1 MSAEARSGR
10 TGAAWIAGFLAL
22 VLAVAAGCA
31 GALGGASSFERHFD
45 TGRYDRAV
53 SAFEA
58 DSSLQRQ
65 EEPLFRAGLL
75 YATPGRAYYDPA
87 RARQVL
93 ERLLDLYPYTRFR
106 PHARGLLALVDR
118 VEEAS
123 DRMSTLESMLAEA
136 RSRSDSLE
144 TRLAGVGARSDSLE
158 RELEEAAL
166 LEEKLEEAM
175 ARAARLEKQ
184 LEQLKR
190 VHLQQA
196 PDTGTAGFRR

>member
-1 MSAEARSGR
+1 MSAEARGGR
-10 TGAAWIAGFLAL
+10 TRAAWLAGFLTL
-22 VLAVAAGCA
+22 VLSVAAGCA
-31 GALGGASSFERHFD
+31 GGLGGGSSFERHFD

-75 YATPGRAYYDPA
+75 YATPGRPYHDPA

-106 PHARGLLALVDR
+106 PHARGLFALLDR

-123 DRMSTLESMLAEA
+123 ARTSTLETMLAEA
-136 RSRSDSLE
+136 RARSDSLE
-144 TRLAGVGARSDSLE
+144 TRLAGVSARSDSLE
-158 RELEEAAL
+158 RELEEAAV

-196 PDTGTAGFRR
+196 PDTGSTGFRR